1 MIEKNLSPSYAHL
14 RSLKDLINL
23 EFQKNED
30 FQLNKEAQVGDHT
43 EAFVSPFACP
53 ITNRPL
59 NGKYQFCV
67 LSKCGHVFSKKGIE
81 TSQTRDVKVCYVC
94 QKGYVDEDVITF
106 NPNPEEKKILEDRL
120 KQIKKTEKELR
131 KEKLKSKELHG
142 EPKEDEQKTKKKKSG
157 N

>member
-1 MIEKNLSPSYAHL
+1 MKIFFGNQVVCDRLGNLFVKHAVVKSMIEKNLSPSYAHL

-106 NPNPEEKKILEDRL
+106 NPNPEEKKNIGR
-120 KQIKKTEKELR
+120 
-131 KEKLKSKELHG
+131 S
-142 EPKEDEQKTKKKKSG
+142 S
-157 N
+157 